1 MEICTNCKN
10 EVDRLA
16 VFPGGLCLEC
26 YAISPEANRIIT
38 AQELAQM
45 WGGK

>member
-1 MEICTNCKN
+1 MEICTQCKSKV
-10 EVDRLA
+10 ERLA

-26 YAISPEANRIIT
+26 WAISPEANRQIT

>member
-1 MEICTNCKN
+1 MEICTQCKT

-26 YAISPEANRIIT
+26 WAISPEANRQIT